1 MSTISIHT
9 RQFGQAQLV
18 RVAGSVDF
26 ASVASLRELLA
37 VSLRQQGRYVVLDL
51 SRVTLLDA
59 HAGGVLR
66 RLATDAFGT
75 SGSRLHV
82 IGASGLVLEVLRI
95 TGAAKPLGIISHQPS
110 N

>member
-26 ASVASLRELLA
+26 ASVADLRDLLR

-59 HAGGVLR
+59 HSGGVLR
-66 RLATDAFGT
+66 RLATEAFGT
-75 SGSRLHV
+75 TGSRLQV
-82 IGASGLVLEVLRI
+82 VGATGMVLEVLRI
-95 TGAAKPLGIISHQPS
+95 TGAAKPLGVVSH
-110 N
+110 

>member
-26 ASVASLRELLA
+26 ASVASLRELLS
-37 VSLRQQGRYVVLDL
+37 VSLRQRGRFVVLDL
-51 SRVTLLDA
+51 SGVTLLDA

-66 RLATDAFGT
+66 RLATDSVST
-75 SGSRLHV
+75 TGSRLHV
-82 IGASGLVLEVLRI
+82 IGASGMVLEVLRI
-95 TGAAKPLGIISHQPS
+95 TGAAKPLGIIC

>member
-26 ASVASLRELLA
+26 ASVASLRELLS
-37 VSLRQQGRYVVLDL
+37 VSLRQHKRYVVLDL
-51 SRVTLLDA
+51 SGVTLLDA

-66 RLATDAFGT
+66 RLATDSLSAN
-75 SGSRLHV
+75 GSRLHA
-82 IGASGLVLEVLRI
+82 IGATGMVLEVLRI
-95 TGAAKPLGIISHQPS
+95 TGAAKPLGIIC